1 MLGLRDAFG
10 DERWRGVFE
19 AAADAGVVMVIGE
32 SDTGKTT
39 LVTALANAALA
50 RGRAVGIIDADPGQS
65 EIGPPTTIGV
75 GRVLA
80 PLGGPADAELIAL
93 EFVGATSP
101 ARNVLGAVV
110 GVRRALDRARAA
122 RLDRIVV
129 DTSGLV
135 AGGLGRVLKQAKI
148 DVLDPDLVV
157 CLERAAECQ
166 AIVGPYLAGVRPRV
180 LRMGVSPAVRARSA
194 EERRRHRE
202 GRLRAHLASARP
214 AAIDLARVV
223 VRLPG
228 GDVVAAPEALAQHGG
243 ALAGLENEAR
253 QTLGLAVV
261 RGLDPAGTTLHVET
275 TVDVARVAGVRIG
288 RERHGG

>member
-1 MLGLRDAFG
+1 MRKLRDAFG
-10 DERWRGVFE
+10 DERWRAVFE
-19 AAADAGVVMVIGE
+19 AAEDAAIVMVIGE

-39 LVTALANAALA
+39 LVTALANAAHA
-50 RGRAVGIIDADPGQS
+50 RGRTVGIVDADLGQS

-75 GRVLA
+75 GRVRA
-80 PLGGPADAELIAL
+80 PLRRLGDAEVLAL

-110 GVRRALDRARAA
+110 GIRRALDRARAA

-135 AGGLGRVLKQAKI
+135 AGSLGRVLKQAKI

-157 CLERAAECQ
+157 CLERGVECQ
-166 AIVGPYLAGVRPRV
+166 AIVAPYLAGGRPRV
-180 LRMGVSPAVRARSA
+180 LRMRVAPAVRVRTA

-202 GRLRAHLASARP
+202 ERLRAHLASARP
-214 AAIDLARVV
+214 VALDLGRIL

-228 GDVVAAPEALAQHGG
+228 GDVVAAPEALGEHVG
-243 ALAGLENEAR
+243 AIAGLEDEAR

-261 RGLDPAGTTLHVET
+261 RGLDPTGTALHIET

-288 RERHGG
+288 RERYEG